1 MVRSTMLLCGWLLAS
16 TVLGGAL
23 WGQQPPAAER
33 LRQQVMQRFLDS
45 YRVQAGLTPEQ
56 QEKFAQTFRRSLQRR
71 EELQRRQRELWQA
84 LEGEMRPGVAAD
96 PDSVTKLMDAI
107 LDNSAALVEQAR
119 SEQRE
124 YAAFLTPI
132 QRAQLF
138 ILWERFQR
146 QIEQVRRRMGTM
158 REPAGEPGPARPPE

>member
-1 MVRSTMLLCGWLLAS
+1 MMVRLAGLFSFWLA
-16 TVLGGAL
+16 VAAAVGGGLVA
-23 WGQQPPAAER
+23 QQPPVAER
-33 LRQQVMQRFLDS
+33 LRQQVMQRFLES

-56 QEKFAQTFRRSLQRR
+56 QEKFGEVFRRSLQRR
-71 EELQRRQRELWQA
+71 EELQRRQRELWEA
-84 LEGEMRPGVAAD
+84 LEGQMRPGVAAD

-107 LDNSAALVEQAR
+107 LANGAALLEQTR

-124 YAAFLTPI
+124 YAAFLTPV

-146 QIEQVRRRMGTM
+146 QIEQVRWRMGPM
-158 REPAGEPGPARPPE
+158 RGPPGGY

>member
-1 MVRSTMLLCGWLLAS
+1 MLRPAVLFTCWLVAS
-16 TVLGGAL
+16 WPSGDAL

-56 QEKFAQTFRRSLQRR
+56 EEKFSEVFRSSVQRR
-71 EELQRRQRELWQA
+71 EQLQRRQRELWQA
-84 LEGEMRPGVAAD
+84 LEGQMRPGVAAD

-107 LDNSAALVEQAR
+107 LAHSAALVEQAR
-119 SEQRE
+119 AEQRE
-124 YAAFLTPI
+124 YAAFLTPV

-138 ILWERFQR
+138 IMWERFQR
-146 QIEQVRRRMGTM
+146 QIEQVRRRIGPM
-158 REPAGEPGPARPPE
+158 REPPEEMQGVRPPE